1 MTEGKI
7 ARTEFANDAFYSA
20 FNARNFKQMS
30 SLWANSNNCTCMH
43 PGWQPLID
51 REDVLNSWHQIFI
64 NQPDDFFVKHHVI
77 KTNVLGGV
85 FSVLCFEELGEA
97 WMVATNNYLFENDE
111 PKIVHHQASPCRP
124 PKDITLS
131 KPSIQ

>member
-64 NQPDDFFVKHHVI
+64 NQPDDFFVKHHVL
-77 KTNVLGGV
+77 KPNVVGDV

>member
-77 KTNVLGGV
+77 KTNVLGDI
-85 FSVLCFEELGEA
+85 FSVLCFEELGEV